1 MSSNAPAPP
10 GGKAG
15 PREWLGLAVL
25 ALPTL
30 LISLDQS
37 VLYLALPHLAEELHP
52 TGTQTLW
59 IMDIYGFL
67 IAGFLITMGTLGD
80 RIGRRRL
87 LMIGTVA
94 VGLTSIA
101 AAYSTS
107 AETLI
112 VTRALLGVA
121 AATLMP
127 STLALI
133 SNIFTDP
140 RQRGRAIAV
149 WASCFMGGTAL
160 GPVVGGVLLEF
171 FWWGSVF
178 LLGVPVMVLLLIL
191 APLVLPEYKD
201 PEAGRIDLTSVLLSL
216 VSILSIIYGLKE
228 LARHGVDPLP
238 VAAIGAGLAVGTA
251 FVKRQGT
258 MEHPLLDLKLFRVT
272 AFTAALLILMVS
284 MLGTGGGY
292 LFITGFLQMVEG
304 MSPMEAGLWMVPSAV
319 VSILAAQAAP
329 VFAERF
335 RLSTVVGV
343 SLLIGTAG
351 YAMLVF
357 VVPVG
362 GLPLLLAGFV
372 IIFVGVGTFG
382 ALGTNLVVGSVPP
395 ERGGSAAALSSISG
409 DLGNAL
415 GVATLGSLGAA
426 VYRDTIAPPPGIPV
440 DASEAARAS
449 MEGAVAAARQLPPEA
464 ADALMTA
471 ARAAYTSGLNTIGI
485 ACAVIGAVSAAT
497 ALTLLRERRGATAS
511 RDVPPR
517 PSYVPDALSPTRSAD
532 PCNAGHTAHGP
543 AENATAAPSVEYPS
557 ERKA

>member
-1 MSSNAPAPP
+1 MSSKTAEVPAR
-10 GGKAG
+10 KAG
-15 PREWLGLAVL
+15 AREWLGLAVL

-37 VLYLALPHLAEELHP
+37 VLYLALPHLADALHP

-80 RIGRRRL
+80 RVGRRKL
-87 LMIGTVA
+87 LLIGAVA
-94 VGLTSIA
+94 VGLTSVA

-107 AETLI
+107 VEALI

-133 SNIFTDP
+133 SNMFQDP
-140 RQRGRAIAV
+140 YQRGRAIAV

-160 GPVVGGVLLEF
+160 GPVVGGVLLEY

-178 LLGVPVMVLLLIL
+178 LLGVPVMALLLIL
-191 APLVLPEYKD
+191 APVVLPEYKD
-201 PEAGRIDLTSVLLSL
+201 PDAGRIDLLSVLLSL
-216 VSILSIIYGLKE
+216 VSILSVIYGLKE
-228 LARHGVDPLP
+228 LARYGVEPLP
-238 VAAIGAGLAVGTA
+238 VAAVVLGLAVGA
-251 FVKRQGT
+251 VFVKRQGGL
-258 MEHPLLDLKLFRVT
+258 EHPLLDLKLFRVG

-319 VSILAAQAAP
+319 ASIVAAQVAP
-329 VFAERF
+329 VLAKRF
-335 RLSTVVGV
+335 QLGTVIGA
-343 SLLIGTAG
+343 SLLIGMTG

-357 VVPVG
+357 VDPVG

-372 IIFVGVGTFG
+372 IIFIGVGTFG
-382 ALGTNLVVGSVPP
+382 ALGTGMVVGSVPP

-409 DLGNAL
+409 DLGTAL
-415 GVATLGSLGAA
+415 GVATLGSLGTA
-426 VYRDTIAPPPGIPV
+426 VYRDSVEPPAGTP
-440 DASEAARAS
+440 AEAADAAGAS
-449 MEGAVAAARQLPPEA
+449 MEGAV
-464 ADALMTA
+464 TA
-471 ARAAYTSGLNTIGI
+471 ARELPAETAQALLSAAKEAYTSGLNTIGV
-485 ACAVIGAVSAAT
+485 ACAVITAVSAAIS
-497 ALTLLRERRGATAS
+497 LTMLRRRGGKQPEEA
-511 RDVPPR
+511 
-517 PSYVPDALSPTRSAD
+517 
-532 PCNAGHTAHGP
+532 AGEP
-543 AENATAAPSVEYPS
+543 EKAESSLAAG
-557 ERKA
+557 

>member
-1 MSSNAPAPP
+1 MPSNDAVAAPTR
-10 GGKAG
+10 AG
-15 PREWLGLAVL
+15 ARQWTGLAVL

-37 VLYLALPHLAEELHP
+37 VLYLALPHLAEGLHP

-59 IMDIYGFL
+59 IMDIYGFM

-87 LMIGTVA
+87 LMIGAVA
-94 VGLTSIA
+94 VGLASMA
-101 AAYSTS
+101 AGYSTS
-107 AETLI
+107 AEALI

-133 SNIFTDP
+133 SNMFSDP
-140 RQRGRAIAV
+140 HQRGRAIAV

-160 GPVVGGVLLEF
+160 GPVVGGMLLEF

-178 LLGVPVMVLLLIL
+178 LLGVPVMVLLLVV
-191 APLVLPEYKD
+191 APLVLPEYRD
-201 PEAGRIDLTSVLLSL
+201 PNAGRIDLVSVLLSL
-216 VSILSIIYGLKE
+216 VSILTIIYGLKE
-228 LARHGVDPLP
+228 LARYGLAPLP
-238 VAAIGAGLAVGTA
+238 IAAILVGTA
-251 FVKRQGT
+251 VGVVFVKRQGRL
-258 MEHPLLDLKLFRVT
+258 EHPLLDLRLFRVA

-304 MSPMEAGLWMVPSAV
+304 MSPMEAGLWMVPPAV
-319 VSILAAQAAP
+319 ASILAAQVAP
-329 VFAERF
+329 VFARRF
-335 RLSTVVGV
+335 QLGTVIGV
-343 SLLIGTAG
+343 ALLIGTVG

-357 VVPVG
+357 VDPVG

-372 IIFVGVGTFG
+372 IIFIGVGTFG
-382 ALGTNLVVGSVPP
+382 SLGTNLVVGSVPP

-426 VYRDTIAPPPGIPV
+426 VYRDMIAPPAGTP
-440 DASEAARAS
+440 AEAAEIAGAS
-449 MEGAVAAARQLPPEA
+449 MEGAVGVARQLPAEA
-464 ADALMTA
+464 AEALLTA
-471 ARAAYTSGLNTIGI
+471 ARTAYTGGLNTIGI
-485 ACAVIGAVSAAT
+485 ACAVITALSAAIS
-497 ALTLLRERRGATAS
+497 LTMLRRHRDAAPSG
-511 RDVPPR
+511 DVPPKR
-517 PSYVPDALSPTRSAD
+517 E
-532 PCNAGHTAHGP
+532 AGREEVTEGTLP
-543 AENATAAPSVEYPS
+543 AT
-557 ERKA
+557 

>member
-1 MSSNAPAPP
+1 MPSNDAVAVPAQ
-10 GGKAG
+10 AG
-15 PREWLGLAVL
+15 ARQWTGLAVL

-37 VLYLALPHLAEELHP
+37 VLYLALPHLAEGLHP

-87 LMIGTVA
+87 LMIGAVA
-94 VGLTSIA
+94 VGLTSVA

-107 AETLI
+107 AEALI

-133 SNIFTDP
+133 SNMFPDP
-140 RQRGRAIAV
+140 HQRGRAIAV
-149 WASCFMGGTAL
+149 WASCFMGGTAF
-160 GPVVGGVLLEF
+160 GPVVGGTLLEF

-178 LLGVPVMVLLLIL
+178 LLGVPVMVLLLVV

-201 PEAGRIDLTSVLLSL
+201 PNPGRIDLISVLLSL
-216 VSILSIIYGLKE
+216 VSILTIIYGFKE
-228 LARHGVDPLP
+228 LARYGFEPLP
-238 VAAIGAGLAVGTA
+238 IAAILVGTA
-251 FVKRQGT
+251 VGAVFVKRQST
-258 MEHPLLDLKLFRVT
+258 LEHPLLDLKLFRVA

-304 MSPMEAGLWMVPSAV
+304 MSPVEAGLWMVPPAV
-319 VSILAAQAAP
+319 ASILAAQVAP
-329 VFAERF
+329 ILAKRF
-335 RLSTVVGV
+335 QFGTVIGV
-343 SLLIGTAG
+343 SLLVGTAG
-351 YAMLVF
+351 YAMLIF
-357 VVPVG
+357 VDPVG

-372 IIFVGVGTFG
+372 IIFIGVGTFG

-426 VYRDTIAPPPGIPV
+426 VYRDTFAPPVGTP
-440 DASEAARAS
+440 AEAIEIAGAS
-449 MEGAVAAARQLPPEA
+449 MEGAVGAARQLPAEA
-464 ADALMTA
+464 AEALLTA
-471 ARAAYTSGLNTIGI
+471 ARTAYTGGLNTIGI
-485 ACAVIGAVSAAT
+485 ACAVITALSAAIS
-497 ALTLLRERRGATAS
+497 LTMLRKRRDATPS
-511 RDVPPR
+511 GDVPPQQEGER
-517 PSYVPDALSPTRSAD
+517 EEVPKEPLWA
-532 PCNAGHTAHGP
+532 
-543 AENATAAPSVEYPS
+543 V
-557 ERKA
+557 